1 MTEIKVLKFG
11 GTSVGNVGRIRHVA
25 GVVADACAH
34 GKVIVVVSAMGGTT
48 DYLTRLARQ
57 CSKTP
62 RKRELD
68 LLLSTGE
75 QVSIAL
81 TAMTLSDLGIEA
93 KSLTGQQVGIF
104 TESKHTNA
112 RIVEIKE
119 DVLRKHLADNDA
131 LIVAGFQGVNA
142 AGDVTT
148 LGRGGSDTTA
158 VALAAQIKAIECD
171 IYTDV
176 DGIYTADPRIVPDAA
191 LLDRVSYNEVLEM
204 ARLGAKVIHSR
215 AVELARVYSVNL
227 RIRNTFKPDHQG
239 TLITGG
245 DMEIFRSISAVA
257 VDKNQAAIAI
267 MNVPDQPGIAGK
279 VARALADESIGLDMI
294 MQSFHPTSGHN
305 SITFTVHEEALDDT
319 IRVMNSLKT
328 ELGASDV
335 QTDSDCAKVSLIGA
349 GLMEQPDI
357 PARLFDALGQ
367 AGINIKLISSSEV
380 KISCIV
386 SREDAVA
393 AAQAI
398 HKAFELEKLDQPR

>member
-1 MTEIKVLKFG
+1 M
-11 GTSVGNVGRIRHVA
+11 
-25 GVVADACAH
+25 
-34 GKVIVVVSAMGGTT
+34 
-48 DYLTRLARQ
+48 
-57 CSKTP
+57 
-62 RKRELD
+62 
-68 LLLSTGE
+68 STGE

-81 TAMTLSDLGIEA
+81 TAMTLSDLGVEA

-191 LLDRVSYNEVLEM
+191 LLDKVSYNEVLEM

-305 SITFTVHEEALDDT
+305 SITFTVHDEALEDT
-319 IRVMNSLKT
+319 IRVMNNLKT

-393 AAQAI
+393 AARAI
-398 HKAFELEKLDQPR
+398 HKAFELENLDQPR